1 MSKKISAKKHR
12 GGKVPPRRPTPRID
26 GRDMKILQALSLEAR
41 ASLTQLARRVGT
53 SKQVLSYR
61 LKQLERKKVIRGYHA
76 IPNLA
81 ALGLVH
87 YRVFLKYQGM
97 TVEDERVLIDR
108 LKKQKGI
115 AWLTLLEGDFDLEFV
130 VWAKRLEDFS
140 YVYEEILE
148 EFGSSFQEKYF
159 SIATRL
165 EYLSARFLNGE
176 EKASILAIGEQDG
189 KHEPDELDRS
199 ILTGLNRDGRM
210 SLAALARTCRVPAA
224 AVKARLKGMLEKR
237 VIIGF
242 GLKMNHNLIGF
253 TYRKVFLKLNDHSQ
267 ETQRRLWTYLRQQRN
282 VVFILKTIG
291 SFDMEFEV
299 MTASNEEFYN
309 LMRDFR
315 SGFAAEIKLTH
326 SVIVHDELK
335 YGLLSL

>member
-1 MSKKISAKKHR
+1 MSKIISEKKHS
-12 GGKVPPRRPTPRID
+12 GKTAPSGRLPLRID
-26 GRDMKILQALSLEAR
+26 ARDMKILQALSLEAR
-41 ASLTQLARRVGT
+41 ASLTRLARRIGT

-61 LKQLERKKVIRGYHA
+61 LKQLERKKIIRGYHA

-97 TVEDERVLIDR
+97 TVEGEQVLIDR

-140 YVYEEILE
+140 GIYEEILE

-159 SIATRL
+159 SVATRL

-176 EKASILAIGEQDG
+176 EKASILAIGDQDG
-189 KHEPDELDRS
+189 RHDPDELDRC

-210 SLAALARTCRVPAA
+210 SLASLARACRVPAA
-224 AVKARLKGMLEKR
+224 AVKARLNSMLEKK

-267 ETQRRLWTYLRQQRN
+267 ETQKKLWKYLRQQRN

-291 SFDMEFEV
+291 GYDMEFEV

-315 SGFAAEIKLTH
+315 SRFAAEIKLTH

-335 YGLLSL
+335 YGLLNI